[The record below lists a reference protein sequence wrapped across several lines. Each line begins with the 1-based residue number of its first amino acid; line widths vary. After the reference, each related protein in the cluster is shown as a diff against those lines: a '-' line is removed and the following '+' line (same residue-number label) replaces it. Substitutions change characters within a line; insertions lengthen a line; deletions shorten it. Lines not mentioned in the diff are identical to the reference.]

1 MADRRWR
8 KWELAGLFLTLIF
21 GNLLHFVYDW
31 SGQSIAAAVFA
42 AVNESTWE
50 HMKLLV
56 TPWVIWSLVEAVA
69 LRGSRRPV
77 LMARALGLL
86 VGVVLIPAVYYTYTG
101 ALGVSSMIADVV
113 LFQAAVL
120 LGAWLSWRIMAAG
133 KLTGPLWSILGAL
146 VLLGVWGLFL
156 WWTFDPPVLPIF
168 IDPTNGTVGL
178 PAAANSKRRRGV
190 PSLFLDRRRQLGYN
204 VNCKSIYADLSVERR
219 R

>member
-77 LMARALGLL
+77 LMARALG
-86 VGVVLIPAVYYTYTG
+86 
-101 ALGVSSMIADVV
+101 VSSMIADVV

-178 PAAANSKRRRGV
+178 PAAG
-190 PSLFLDRRRQLGYN
+190 Q
-204 VNCKSIYADLSVERR
+204 
-219 R
+219 

>member
-1 MADRRWR
+1 MVDRRWR

-101 ALGVSSMIADVV
+101 ALGASSMIADVV

-178 PAAANSKRRRGV
+178 PAAG
-190 PSLFLDRRRQLGYN
+190 Q
-204 VNCKSIYADLSVERR
+204 
-219 R
+219 

>member
-1 MADRRWR
+1 
-8 KWELAGLFLTLIF
+8 
-21 GNLLHFVYDW
+21 
-31 SGQSIAAAVFA
+31 
-42 AVNESTWE
+42 
-50 HMKLLV
+50 MKLLG

-133 KLTGPLWSILGAL
+133 KLTGLLWSILGAL

-178 PAAANSKRRRGV
+178 PAAG
-190 PSLFLDRRRQLGYN
+190 Q
-204 VNCKSIYADLSVERR
+204 
-219 R
+219 

>member
-1 MADRRWR
+1 M
-8 KWELAGLFLTLIF
+8 
-21 GNLLHFVYDW
+21 
-31 SGQSIAAAVFA
+31 
-42 AVNESTWE
+42 
-50 HMKLLV
+50 
-56 TPWVIWSLVEAVA
+56 A

-101 ALGVSSMIADVV
+101 ALGASSMIADVV

-178 PAAANSKRRRGV
+178 PAAG
-190 PSLFLDRRRQLGYN
+190 Q
-204 VNCKSIYADLSVERR
+204 
-219 R
+219 

>member
-69 LRGSRRPV
+69 LR
-77 LMARALGLL
+77 
-86 VGVVLIPAVYYTYTG
+86 YYTYTG

-178 PAAANSKRRRGV
+178 PAAG
-190 PSLFLDRRRQLGYN
+190 Q
-204 VNCKSIYADLSVERR
+204 
-219 R
+219 